1 MKRINAAENV
11 LVLEFE
17 KTRGIMGEKQTVL
30 RFLQLKSIFLHYSQI
45 IVSLITEFHY
55 TK

>member
-17 KTRGIMGEKQTVL
+17 KLRGNIGKKPIVL
-30 RFLQLKSIFLHYSQI
+30 QFLQLKSIFLRFSQI
-45 IVSLITEFHY
+45 TVSLITEFH
-55 TK
+55 

>member
-1 MKRINAAENV
+1 MKRINAAEKE

-17 KTRGIMGEKQTVL
+17 KLRGNIGKKLMIL
-30 RFLQLKSIFLHYSQI
+30 RFLQLNSIFLHYSQI
-45 IVSLITEFHY
+45 VVSLITEFHY